1 VLPER
6 VHELIEWELAVAY
19 HQGYQAALADVAA
32 RRAELD
38 AAWRPVGRRGY
49 ECAVADRIA
58 EMERHADRL
67 RAELDHRHAVRAGDA
82 ARDAT
87 ESGGQNWPPVA
98 AA

>member
-1 VLPER
+1 MDPLDRVLPET
-6 VHELIEWELAVAY
+6 VHELVEWELAVAY

-49 ECAVADRIA
+49 ERAVAERIA
-58 EMERHADRL
+58 EMERHAERL
-67 RAELDHRHAVRAGDA
+67 RAELDHRRAVRAGG
-82 ARDAT
+82 AT
-87 ESGGQNWPPVA
+87 GPAWPPVA